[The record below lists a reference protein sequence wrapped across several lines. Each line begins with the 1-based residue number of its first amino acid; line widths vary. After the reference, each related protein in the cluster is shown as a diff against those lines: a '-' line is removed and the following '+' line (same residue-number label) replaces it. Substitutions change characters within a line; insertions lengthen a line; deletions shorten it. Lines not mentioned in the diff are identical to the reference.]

1 MEATG
6 RDDRLAEI
14 VNNAEVFFSR
24 DMRPRQAKLAP
35 LAERIGPTVAE
46 MTGCTPERDP
56 RLVANWDAA
65 QRLPEAPRALRPRR
79 RRQAPPPGHCQR
91 RVDRMN
97 AGQGMSGARPAVSA
111 GRYVPRR
118 ASGSCR

>member
-56 RLVANWDAA
+56 RLVANWDTRSGYLKPRERFDRDGVDKLLRQDIANAA
-65 QRLPEAPRALRPRR
+65 SI
-79 RRQAPPPGHCQR
+79 G
-91 RVDRMN
+91 
-97 AGQGMSGARPAVSA
+97 
-111 GRYVPRR
+111 
-118 ASGSCR
+118 